1 MDDSGRGNGDTE
13 HGRAGQGGAGGST
26 PAPIRRNP
34 RRGERVAPLYQQ
46 VYVGLR
52 HELESG
58 ASDPARPL
66 PSEPALAERFSVSR
80 TTIRKTL
87 ARLEAEG
94 LVRRERGRG
103 TFPVAAPAARTQGPA
118 SIPGV
123 LETLI
128 SVARSTTAVTLGWQ
142 DTDAPEGA
150 VRDAFGP
157 GPCLRIVRLRS
168 HKGRPISFT
177 TLHVPRHHA
186 RLLDPATAGDTPV
199 ARLLEDAGV
208 AAQHTEQV
216 ITAVAAAVDVA
227 ERLGVAP
234 GAPLI
239 SMRRL
244 MLDTARQPVLYQES
258 LYAPDRFEYRMT
270 LTRSALG
277 PVAGWT
283 PIA

>member
-1 MDDSGRGNGDTE
+1 MGSLQQAGGRGKAN
-13 HGRAGQGGAGGST
+13 
-26 PAPIRRNP
+26 RNP
-34 RRGERVAPLYQQ
+34 RRGERVSPLYQQ

-52 HELESG
+52 HQMEN
-58 ASDPARPL
+58 AWADPSRPL
-66 PSEPALAERFSVSR
+66 PSEPALAELFSVSR

-103 TFPVAAPAARTQGPA
+103 TFPVAAGGTPTGGPA

-128 SVARSTTAVTLGWQ
+128 SVARMSSAVTLGWEEVP
-142 DTDAPEGA
+142 APEGPVQA
-150 VRDAFGP
+150 AFGP

-168 HKGRPISFT
+168 HQGRSISFT
-177 TLHVPRHHA
+177 TLHVPAHHA
-186 RLLDPATAGDTPV
+186 ALLDPATAGDTPIV
-199 ARLLEDAGV
+199 RLLEDAGV
-208 AAQHTEQV
+208 AAQQNQQV
-216 ITAVAAAVDVA
+216 ITAVAALPEVA

-244 MLDTARQPVLYQES
+244 MLDAQRRPVLHQEG

-270 LTRSALG
+270 LTRSELG
-277 PVAGWT
+277 PVARWT